1 MRDLKAMEKALERLR
16 HQRNYLAGAEAGLER
31 FLPHSATRDN
41 LPSMKMSSH
50 SGKRRTES

>member
-16 HQRNYLAGAEAGLER
+16 HQRNYLAGAKAGLER

-41 LPSMKMSSH
+41 SPSMKMSSH